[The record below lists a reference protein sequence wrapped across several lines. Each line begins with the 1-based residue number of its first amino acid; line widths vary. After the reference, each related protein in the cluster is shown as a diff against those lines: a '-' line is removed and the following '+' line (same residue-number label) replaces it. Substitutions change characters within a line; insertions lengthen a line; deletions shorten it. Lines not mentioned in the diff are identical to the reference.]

1 MSIFFDGRYEEMEA
15 YVPGEQPA
23 DRKYIKLNANET
35 SMPPSPKVLEAV
47 NSEEI
52 LGMGLYSDP
61 YCTKLREAIAGV
73 YGVEADQVFVGNGS
87 DEVLSFCFLSFF
99 GEASKICFP
108 DITYYFYH
116 TYSKTFGLDV
126 LEIPLREDF
135 TIDIKDYINTD
146 RHVIIANPNA
156 PTGYRLSRSDL
167 REIISAKK
175 ERLVIVDEAYVDYG
189 NESCIELI
197 KDFPNLIVIQTFS
210 KSRNLAGL
218 RLGFAVA
225 SKEIIEDMNKIKF
238 TFNPYNLNAL
248 TLAAGT
254 AAILDTGYYKNCIE
268 ETIRIREETAESLR
282 ARGFYVMKTHT
293 NFLFVKHDKIHASD
307 YYVKLKEEGIL
318 TRHFNSER
326 IKDFLRITVGTKAEM
341 DEVIRATEKILAGY

>member
-1 MSIFFDGRYEEMEA
+1 MSKFFDSRYEEMEA

-23 DRKYIKLNANET
+23 DRRYIKLNANET

-47 NSEEI
+47 NSKEI

-61 YCTKLREAIAGV
+61 YCTRLREAIAGV
-73 YGVEADQVFVGNGS
+73 YGLEADQVFVGNGS

-116 TYSKTFGLDV
+116 TYSKTYGLDA
-126 LEIPLREDF
+126 LEIPLKEDF
-135 TIDIKDYINTD
+135 TIDVKNYIETD

-156 PTGYRLSRSDL
+156 PTGYRLSRNEL

-197 KDFPNLIVIQTFS
+197 KDYSNLIVIQTFS

-218 RLGFAVA
+218 RLGFAAA

-238 TFNPYNLNAL
+238 TFNPYNLSAL
-248 TLAAGT
+248 TIAAGT
-254 AAILDTGYYKNCIE
+254 AAILDTGYYKECIE
-268 ETIRIREETAESLR
+268 ETIRIREETAENLR
-282 ARGFYVMKTHT
+282 AKGFYVMKSHT
-293 NFLFVKHDKIHASD
+293 NFLFVKHDKIHASE
-307 YYVKLKEEGIL
+307 YYLRLKEEGIL
-318 TRHFNSER
+318 TRYFKSER
-326 IKDFLRITVGTKAEM
+326 IKDFLRITVGTKTEMAE
-341 DEVIRATEKILAGY
+341 VLRATEKIIAGC